1 MNIRFRL
8 ATAVLI
14 ALPLFAGCAL
24 KPQYLQVDPEI
35 KAPESQVGAG
45 VQVGLK
51 VSDVRTDQ
59 KLGEVGDPNNKMVD
73 VRVAKD
79 PSPAIYLRVERALSK
94 MGFTIVPYSDG
105 MVRTLQVEVRELT
118 LQSVK
123 KALVFDTELRAV
135 IGGIATNGPNRHDRQ
150 LNVRTRKESAA
161 PPFEKDST
169 ALVNTAVSQ
178 ALEDLVADDN
188 VLGVLTR

>member
-1 MNIRFRL
+1 MNIRFRF
-8 ATAVLI
+8 ASVVLI

-24 KPQYLQVDPEI
+24 KPQFLLIDPKI
-35 KAPESQVGAG
+35 RAPESQVGTG
-45 VQVGLK
+45 VEVGLK

-59 KLGEVGDPNNKMVD
+59 KLGEVGDPNNKMVE
-73 VRVAKD
+73 VRVARD
-79 PSPAIYLRVERALSK
+79 PSPAIYQRVERALSK
-94 MGFTIVPYSDG
+94 MGFTVVPYSEG
-105 MVRTLQVEVRELT
+105 MIRTLQVEIRELT

-123 KALVFDTELRAV
+123 KPLVFDTELRAV
-135 IGGIATNGPNRHDRQ
+135 VGGIVINGPSRHDRQ

-178 ALEDLVADDN
+178 ALEDLVADEN
-188 VLGVLTR
+188 ILGLLTR